1 MSNPQHPRLAIA
13 AALLWLA
20 AAAATARAA
29 TLLSSLTDPP
39 HPQCAA
45 DLDIL
50 AAGITQEGG
59 RLTFTMQLRGDLPA
73 TLPLPD
79 DARTYLWFVDTDGD
93 PGTGQSHG
101 AVGSEFNVRAV
112 ISPNWG
118 GGWVDVTGGVP
129 GGGDGQLT
137 VAGATVTLSVWAGQ
151 LGDPDVMRWSCATF
165 ASEDGQYLPGNDDT
179 VAALAP
185 TLAYTPPAVVVVTT
199 PILELCPTGPA
210 TGQLQVEL
218 RDANGAVIPNEGH
231 LVTYHSTNEA
241 VATVDANG
249 LVTAVAPPAE
259 HWQTPYI
266 EVWGDGLMTSNSAVV
281 RVNSVDVGVTHET
294 LAEGDVRF
302 CLPSQIEGVD
312 LGELTARFEVVH
324 ATSLAYASLATGVGP
339 DRASWGPQWLV
350 LDVAND
356 PLTSVC
362 GASGNPI
369 RLGWTWGQAANNS
382 CYIINDPENR
392 RPQWFVMWHELG
404 HNYTASCNAFNM
416 YLWTPS
422 GPHNSAYGEGL
433 ASLAALWA
441 WRWLFERP
449 NDLGP
454 AALSDIDNNFCDTWT
469 GFQDALAAYRAG
481 GSDYDTLD
489 PDIVDGI
496 LMEMWAAH
504 GIKAWFDLFST
515 FLPSPEPIPVAI
527 DTVEKQ
533 ATWFVA
539 AMCASTGQD
548 LRDQF
553 ASDYGF
559 PLDLAAWDEIYAV
572 VADRIAARD
581 FAAAGVDGGPDP
593 AALARGGSRLW
604 PVAPNPF
611 NPRTTIGFTLVRT
624 GRVELAVYD
633 LAGRL
638 VRRLLDER
646 LEAGAHARAAAWDGR
661 DGQGRE
667 LPSGTYVLRLAGDG
681 VPAVTRK
688 VTLLR

>member
-1 MSNPQHPRLAIA
+1 MANRSCIRLAPA
-13 AALLWLA
+13 VALLVLA
-20 AAAATARAA
+20 AASMAPAA
-29 TLLSSLTDPP
+29 TLLSSLSDPP
-39 HPQCAA
+39 HPARAA

-50 AAGITQEGG
+50 AAGIAQQGG
-59 RLTFTMQLRGDLPA
+59 RLTFTMQLRGALPA

-79 DARTYLWFVDTDGD
+79 DTRTYLWFVDTDGD

-101 AVGSEFNVRAV
+101 PIGSEFNVRAV
-112 ISPNWG
+112 IGQTYG
-118 GGWVDVTGGVP
+118 GGWVDVTGEQP
-129 GGGDGQLT
+129 GGGAGEVTIDGST
-137 VAGATVTLSVWAGQ
+137 ISITIWAGQ
-151 LGDPDVMRWSCATF
+151 IADPDAFEWSCATF
-165 ASEDGQYLPGNDDT
+165 AIEDGVYVPGTEDKVVAIATPLP
-179 VAALAP
+179 
-185 TLAYTPPAVVVVTT
+185 YTPPALVIVTT

-218 RDANGAVIPNEGH
+218 RDANGAVLPNEDH
-231 LVTYHSTNEA
+231 VITYHSTNA
-241 VATVDANG
+241 GVATVDANG

-266 EVWGDGLMTSNSAVV
+266 EVWGDGLMTSNSAVI
-281 RVNSVDVGVTHET
+281 RVNDVDVGVTHET
-294 LAEGDVRF
+294 LASGDVRF
-302 CLPSQIEGVD
+302 CLPSLIEGVD
-312 LGELTARFEVVH
+312 LGALTADFQVVR
-324 ATSLAYASLATGVGP
+324 ATDLAYSALATGVGP
-339 DRASWGPQWLV
+339 DRSTWGPQWFV
-350 LDVAND
+350 LDVATN
-356 PLTSVC
+356 PLTGVC

-369 RLGWTWGQAANNS
+369 RLGWTWGQPANNS

-404 HNYTASCNAFNM
+404 HGYMASDNAFNM

-422 GPHNSAYGEGL
+422 EAHNSAYGEGL

-454 AALSDIDNNFCDTWT
+454 VAQADIDNNFCDVWQ

-489 PDIVDGI
+489 ADIVDGI

-504 GIKAWFDLFST
+504 GIRTWFDLFST
-515 FLPSPEPIPVAI
+515 FLPSPAPIPVAI

-539 AMCASTGQD
+539 AMCASTGED
-548 LRDQF
+548 LREQF
-553 ASDYGF
+553 TTDYGF
-559 PLDLAAWDEIYAV
+559 PLDPSAWDEIYAV
-572 VADRIAARD
+572 VSARIAARD

-593 AALARGGSRLW
+593 AAIARGGSRLW
-604 PVAPNPF
+604 PVSPNPF
-611 NPRTTIGFTLVRT
+611 NPRTTIGFSLGRA

-633 LAGRL
+633 VRGRL

-646 LEAGAHARAAAWDGR
+646 LEAGAHPGAAIWDGR

-667 LPSGTYVLRLAGDG
+667 APSGAYVLRLTDGAGA
-681 VPAVTRK
+681 AVSRK